1 MDLLAKVTGYRTWDD
16 FVKALQNRDNERFL
30 IKNHLLSLHG
40 VYDLAWIRKFVQCKV
55 TIDWQ
60 DSFQLKSLVQGAL
73 LNGDSALLF
82 ELTNLLQYSDDDLS
96 LQRLYM
102 SFEPIVLNAIDS
114 GPEFWSWVGDILLE
128 RPTLRKVLLEFYVHE
143 AALDG
148 YYGYW
153 LNLNYSE
160 MTEEF
165 LVFRMLL
172 NGQNAFAKRLDV
184 SDFREQ
190 IGQILLTK
198 RWCQFHPII
207 KGRIAAWAAIFNLSN
222 SKTHLDIFESCKTW
236 YDKAAFTTFF
246 YRLYWTFERDGK
258 FLGWNWEGV
267 VEKIGLLNT
276 FEFSQWNNYLLMQA
290 QMCHLDNDIVQCSE
304 NLDMV
309 DPHLFALDNYDWFQ
323 AVYKDCK
330 QYLQQ

>member
-1 MDLLAKVTGYRTWDD
+1 MDLLAKVTGFPTWDD
-16 FVKALQNRDNERFL
+16 FVIAIQNRDNERFL

-40 VYDLAWIRKFVQCKV
+40 VYDLAWIRKFIQCKE

-60 DSFQLKSLVQGAL
+60 DSFQLKSLIHGAVLNRDGAL
-73 LNGDSALLF
+73 LL
-82 ELTNLLQYSDDDLS
+82 ELTNLLRYSDDDLS

-102 SFEPIVLNAIDS
+102 SFEPMVLAAIES
-114 GPEFWSWVGDILLE
+114 GPEFWTWVGDVILV

-153 LNLNYSE
+153 LNLTYSD

-165 LVFRMLL
+165 LVFKLLL
-172 NGQNAFAKRLDV
+172 NGQNAFANGHNV
-184 SDFREQ
+184 NDFREQ
-190 IGQILLTK
+190 IDHLVLTE
-198 RWCQFHPII
+198 RWRQFHPII
-207 KGRIAAWAAIFNLSN
+207 KGRIAAWAAIFNLSDL
-222 SKTHLDIFESCKTW
+222 KTHLGIFESCKTW
-236 YDKAAFTTFF
+236 YEKAAFTAFF
-246 YRLYWTFERDGK
+246 YRLYWTFASDSRFFK
-258 FLGWNWEGV
+258 WNWEGI
-267 VEKIGLLNT
+267 VEKKGLLNT
-276 FEFSQWNNYLLMQA
+276 FEFSQWNNYLLIQA
-290 QMCHLDNDIVQCSE
+290 QMCHLDNDTEGCAI

-309 DPHLFALDNYDWFQ
+309 DPHLFALDNYEWFQ